1 MKTFLHSLALSMGL
15 VSAPA
20 VAVTLEIESATIGRA
35 GSTTASIEI
44 KVLGLTSED
53 RNGATDAQA
62 FFEEKVKFFF
72 TAVDGDEE
80 GCADAELSQ
89 DKPILYAGGVTDGT
103 FPGFVINNL
112 DVGDGFVTAT
122 TSDGETTYY
131 IDATMTLAEQS
142 GSCGFDKLADEGKI
156 AMEVIYNEDEKTED
170 FELVQ
175 QVGVPKVAPAGFK
188 VEPSHLALLISWTH
202 KDKVSYEPT
211 GTSAPSNVM
220 VFAVDTTMHSNLEF
234 DAKIFNAT
242 VEESEELSSTCRVE
256 LEGDGCRV
264 SCDDDKAYIDVDAVT
279 AGNGLFKAQFPN
291 AESPEDGYEISGLTL
306 DHPYAVFAM
315 YQPDGIA
322 RTSCVMG
329 TPTYVDGICDRNK
342 CNESK
347 QTDPKCFVA
356 TAAYGTPFHSHLDI
370 LRWFRDTYLAKTELG
385 RDFIRYYYEV
395 GPGWA
400 KAIEDSPAARAVVRG
415 TLWPVVMILMLL
427 QYSPMVAYSVLGV
440 FGIILV
446 YSCARLRRLRI

>member
-1 MKTFLHSLALSMGL
+1 MKTFLYSLALSMGL
-15 VSAPA
+15 VSTSA

-44 KVLGLTSED
+44 KVSGLTSED
-53 RNGATDAQA
+53 RNGSTNATN
-62 FFEEKVKFFF
+62 FFKEKVKFYF
-72 TAVDGDEE
+72 TAIDGNEE
-80 GCADAELSQ
+80 GCADADAAQ
-89 DKPILYAGGVTDGT
+89 GNPILYDGDNSAGA
-103 FPGFVINNL
+103 FPDFVIEDL
-112 DVGDGFVTAT
+112 ETGDGFVAVT
-122 TSDGETTYY
+122 TSGETTYY
-131 IDATMTLAEQS
+131 IDASMTLLDEG

-156 AMEVIYNEDEKTED
+156 AMEVVYDEDEKTED
-170 FELVQ
+170 FDLVQ

-202 KDKVSYEPT
+202 KDKVSYEPE
-211 GTSAPSNVM
+211 GTYAPSNVM
-220 VFAVDTTMHSNLEF
+220 VFAVDTTMHADLEF
-234 DAKIFNAT
+234 DAKIFDAT
-242 VEESEELSSTCRVE
+242 VEESEELPSKCRFE
-256 LEGDGCRV
+256 LEGDGCKI
-264 SCDDDKAYIDVDAVT
+264 SCDDANAYIDVDAVT

-306 DHPYAVFAM
+306 DHPYGVFAM

-356 TAAYGTPFHSHLDI
+356 TAAYGTPIHSHLDI

-385 RDFIRYYYEV
+385 RDFIKYYYEV

-400 KAIEDSPAARAVVRG
+400 KAIEDSPVARAVVRG
-415 TLWPVVMILMLL
+415 LLWPVVMILMLL
-427 QYSPMVAYSVLGV
+427 QYSPMVAYLVLAV

-446 YSCARLRRLRI
+446 YSWARPRRLRI